1 MRNIHIYQGED
12 SKSRNNSQHDPV
24 LIRVAVG
31 VWDVPD
37 SGIQKES
44 DYLRGFLELNRTA

>member
-12 SKSRNNSQHDPV
+12 SKSWINSQHIPV
-24 LIRVAVG
+24 LIRVTVG
-31 VWDVPD
+31 VRDVPD

-44 DYLRGFLELNRTA
+44 DDLRGFLELNRTA